1 MTTTEAEFPQQSTH
15 QVKMEDTA
23 KGVRVTVHVYA
34 NGIDAAVTEAIRLYL
49 TTKAEAERKG
59 IVIAP
64 MEIKE
69 K

>member
-1 MTTTEAEFPQQSTH
+1 MTDAEFPQQSTH

-34 NGIDAAVTEAIRLYL
+34 TGIDAAVTEAIRLYL

-59 IVIAP
+59 IIVAP
-64 MEIKE
+64 MEVASK
-69 K
+69 